1 MVVLAK
7 DFHLTTAQRALLCK
21 GLSFIPAWNLAKH
34 QFTQLQLDMQNYHRR
49 LKLAAYFRD
58 SPVHTFLPFSDVSS
72 WSPPLEDL
80 PPVVRELI
88 QEDEKCF
95 RRMGNR
101 ESDALNLSLQEVEAL
116 QELMADTSIVI
127 KPADKGSATVV
138 LGRGQYVQ
146 EVERQLS
153 DATYYRRLEGPMYL
167 DTVPMVVSV
176 LDSLKK
182 KKLINA
188 KQYTYLRGDHQPR
201 ERRFYILPKIHK
213 DPAKWTVPHEL
224 PPGRPIVAD
233 CGSETYRVAQ
243 YLDFYLYPLSILHPA
258 FIKDTYHFL
267 QIISTLT
274 IPADSFLFTMDVV
287 GLYTNIPIAAGVDC
301 VRRLFLE
308 HPDPR
313 RPDEELLQL
322 LVINLTRNDF
332 VFNQQFYLQVKG
344 TAMGKRFAPSYANI
358 FMADWER
365 GALGKCSLK
374 PVAYYRYLDDVWGVW
389 SGPREAFLEFVE
401 ILNSHDP
408 SIQLQY
414 VLGDESIDFLDT
426 TVYKGPN
433 FAQTRVLDTKVFFKT
448 TDTHALLHRSSFHP
462 RHTFR
467 GLVKSQLIRFRR
479 ICSVDAEFW
488 VAVRI
493 LYRALTKRGY
503 SRSFLRGCFNSFQE
517 VASRGQEELIPLV
530 TTFSSAST
538 RLNWLFKSNFQR
550 LLGATEVLPRHK
562 VISAFRKNKN
572 LRDLLV
578 RARFPPRTWV
588 KPQRVLDCFITLSFV
603 RNSCTKSLIRIQQGF
618 SPRSKNCVYLIF
630 CSECRKQYVGETKHS
645 LSTRMMQHR
654 YNLTNRRALD
664 TPLVAHFLL
673 HGPASLRL
681 AGLERNVSWTDWERR
696 KRERWWIYHLGT
708 KEPHG
713 LNVKFN

>member
-1 MVVLAK
+1 MLAR
-7 DFHLTTAQRALLCK
+7 DFHLTVAQRALLCK
-21 GLSFIPAWNLAKH
+21 GLSFVPSWNLARR
-34 QFTQLQLDMQNYHRR
+34 QFTQLQLDMQDYHRR
-49 LKLAAYFRD
+49 IKLAAYFRN
-58 SPVHTFLPFSDVSS
+58 SPAQPFLPFSDVSA

-88 QEDEKCF
+88 HEDEKSF
-95 RRMGNR
+95 RRMGNHY
-101 ESDALNLSLQEVEAL
+101 SDTLNLSPQEVEAL
-116 QELMADTSIVI
+116 QELMADTSVVI
-127 KPADKGSATVV
+127 KPADKGSVTVV
-138 LGRGQYVQ
+138 LGREQYVR

-153 DATYYRRLEGPMYL
+153 DATYYRRLDGPMYL
-167 DTVPMVVSV
+167 DTVPMVTSI
-176 LDSLKK
+176 LDTLKK
-182 KKLINA
+182 KKFINA
-188 KQYTYLRGDHQPR
+188 KQYAYLKGEHEPR

-213 DPAKWTVPHEL
+213 DPEKWTVPHEI

-243 YLDFYLYPLSILHPA
+243 YLDYYLYPLSIKHPA

-267 QIISTLT
+267 QIIKTLR
-274 IPADSFLFTMDVV
+274 IPADSYFFTMDVE

-301 VRRLFLE
+301 VRRLFLD
-308 HPDPR
+308 HPDPQ

-332 VFNQQFYLQVKG
+332 VFNRQFYLQVKG

-374 PVAYYRYLDDVWGVW
+374 PASYFRYLDDVWGVW
-389 SGPREAFLEFVE
+389 SGSREDFLEFVGV
-401 ILNSHDP
+401 LNSHDP
-408 SIQLQY
+408 SIKLQY
-414 VLGDESIDFLDT
+414 VLDDKSINFLDT

-433 FAQTRVLDTKVFFKT
+433 FEQHQVLDTKVFFKD
-448 TDTHALLHRSSFHP
+448 TDTHALLHKSSFHP

-479 ICSVDAEFW
+479 ICSGDADFW
-488 VAVRI
+488 DAVRI

-517 VASRGQEELIPLV
+517 VTSRGQGELIPLV
-530 TTFSSAST
+530 TTFSSASR
-538 RLNWLFKSNFQR
+538 RLNWLFKSNFER
-550 LLGATEVLPRHK
+550 LLGESDILPRHG

-578 RARFPPRTWV
+578 RARFPSRVWV
-588 KPQRVLDCFITLSFV
+588 KPQRALDCFVPLPFA
-603 RNSCTKSLIRIQQGF
+603 RNFCNKSLYRIQQGF

-630 CSECRKQYVGETKHS
+630 CSRCRKQYVGETKHS

-654 YNLTNRRALD
+654 YNLANRRALD

-708 KEPHG
+708 GEPHG
-713 LNVKFN
+713 LNVRYN